1 MRLTFQ
7 LPTPPA
13 ILFSNGSNGNK
24 FVRREAT
31 RKAIGIAKAEAERVM
46 GDAGIAPPKWARA
59 RYWVTVFH
67 KSSQVR
73 DFDNVTAA
81 IKGYIDGLALAGV
94 IKNDRDLYPERP
106 RRERVERMPRIE
118 ISIEEDV

>member
-1 MRLTFQ
+1 MH
-7 LPTPPA
+7 
-13 ILFSNGSNGNK
+13 
-24 FVRREAT
+24 
-31 RKAIGIAKAEAERVM
+31 
-46 GDAGIAPPKWARA
+46 DIAPPRWVKA

-67 KSSQVR
+67 VSPQVR

-81 IKGYIDGLALAGV
+81 IKGYIDGMADAGV

-118 ISIEEDV
+118 ISIEEDLI